1 MTRCSGIDMILQ
13 ILTSNFCSNLTET
26 HFILP
31 ITIKQK
37 MSTKWESGIQ
47 VESVSD
53 SLPESVNDLLQWEAA
68 DGST

>member
-1 MTRCSGIDMILQ
+1 MLKLNCNTY
-13 ILTSNFCSNLTET
+13 
-26 HFILP
+26 LP